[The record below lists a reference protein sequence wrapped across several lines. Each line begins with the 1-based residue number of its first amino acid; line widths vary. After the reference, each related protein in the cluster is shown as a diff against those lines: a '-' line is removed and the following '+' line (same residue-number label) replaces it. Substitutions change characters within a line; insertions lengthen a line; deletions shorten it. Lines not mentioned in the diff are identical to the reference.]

1 MLAVSKL
8 PLHLLILIFF
18 FYSCKS
24 IEEKKDKSIIDDFK
38 SIIEDNTLTAVTQN
52 NSTDYFVYK
61 GEPMGFQ
68 YELLRKFA
76 ETINI
81 KLEVI
86 VENDINKMFSKLNNS
101 ECDIIALNLTNT
113 KERKKIINFS
123 VPIIQT
129 RQVLVQ
135 RKPDKWQQLSNKSID
150 KQLVRNVLDLAHK
163 TIYIQKG
170 AVYLSRLRNLSDE
183 IGDTINIIELEGLDT
198 EEIISMVSSGEIDY
212 TVCDENIGLI
222 NKTYHQNIDIKTPIS
237 FNQNISWGVRKNSEL
252 LLDTLNKWL
261 VDYKKTKKYKELYN
275 KYFHQVKEVHFSKN
289 NYISK
294 RTGKV
299 SEYDDLIK
307 VQSKILK
314 WDWKLL
320 ASLIYQESRF
330 LNDIKSWTGA
340 FGIMQLMPST
350 AEQYGIDSCAE
361 LEENLEAGVKYI
373 KWIDEQFNE
382 IKDENQKIKFTLAS
396 YNVGLGHVLDARRL
410 AEKNGKNPNEWD
422 DNVDYFLLHKSN
434 PKFYRDS
441 VVKHGYC
448 RGEEPYNYVA
458 SIMERF
464 EHYKNVIKE

>member
-1 MLAVSKL
+1 MSKQI
-8 PLHLLILIFF
+8 LHIVLLLSL

-24 IEEKKDKSIIDDFK
+24 IEEKNDKTIPDDFK
-38 SIIEDNTLTAVTQN
+38 SIIEDNTITAVTQN

-68 YELLRKFA
+68 YELLKKFA
-76 ETINI
+76 EKINV
-81 KLEVI
+81 KLEI
-86 VENDINKMFSKLNNS
+86 LVENDINKMFSKLNKS

-113 KERKKIINFS
+113 KERKKVINFTI
-123 VPIIQT
+123 PIIQT

-135 RKPDKWQQLSNKSID
+135 RKPDKWQQLSNKAID
-150 KQLVRNVLDLAHK
+150 KQLLRNLLDLAHK
-163 TIYIQKG
+163 TVYIQTG
-170 AVYLSRLRNLSDE
+170 SVYLSRLRNLSDE
-183 IGDTINIIELEGLDT
+183 IGDTINIVELDGLET

-222 NKTYHQNIDIKTPIS
+222 NKTYHPNIDIKTPIS
-237 FNQNISWGVRKNSEL
+237 FNQNISWGVRKKSEL
-252 LLDTLNKWL
+252 LLDSLNNWL
-261 VDYKKTKKYKELYN
+261 VDFKKTRQYTDLYN
-275 KYFHQVKEVHFSKN
+275 KYFQKVKDVSFNKN
-289 NYISK
+289 NYITK

-299 SEYDDLIK
+299 SEYDDLIRT
-307 VQSKILK
+307 QSKYIN

-320 ASLIYQESRF
+320 AALIYQESKF
-330 LNDIKSWTGA
+330 IPGLKSWAGA
-340 FGIMQLMPST
+340 FGIMQLMPLT
-350 AEQYGIDSCAE
+350 AERYGIDTTAT
-361 LEENLEAGVKYI
+361 LNENMEAGVKYI
-373 KWIDEQFNE
+373 KWIEDQFE
-382 IKDENQKIKFTLAS
+382 DIKDEDQRIKFTLAS

-458 SIMERF
+458 SIIERF